1 MNMRIDQYLWCVRYF
16 KSRSLASQACRKGAI
31 KVNGATVKPSREIL
45 PTDTVSIRREQ
56 IWYQMTVLDIPKSR
70 VGAKLV
76 DIYRL
81 DTTPQTAF
89 ERKELQDLDAFRPR
103 EKGTG
108 RPTKKDRREM
118 DGFLDEEDDQ

>member
-1 MNMRIDQYLWCVRYF
+1 
-16 KSRSLASQACRKGAI
+16 
-31 KVNGATVKPSREIL
+31 
-45 PTDTVSIRREQ
+45 
-56 IWYQMTVLDIPKSR
+56 MTVLDIPKSR

-89 ERKELQDLDAFRPR
+89 ERKELQDLDTFRPR

-118 DGFLDEEDDQ
+118 DGFLD